1 MNDFISIDIESGLSD
16 GDVFAIF
23 SEALPGFTWRR
34 GDSDAQGP
42 YVSGI
47 DSQGVKIQCWTGES
61 PMAMSVSF
69 RAAKVDDEARELLAN
84 TVLEELVPRI
94 GRPLP

>member
-1 MNDFISIDIESGLSD
+1 MNDFISIDIESRLSD

-23 SEALPGFTWRR
+23 SESLPSFTWRR

-42 YVSGI
+42 YVSGV
-47 DSQGVKIQCWTGES
+47 DSHGVKIQCWTGES

-69 RAAKVDDEARELLAN
+69 RAAKVGDEARELLAN
-84 TVLEELVPRI
+84 AILQEVVPRI
-94 GRPLP
+94 GRPMF